1 MPRKERLVRP
11 TLTDRLPTLAEMRA
25 LRERDYRSPVG
36 AWEVD
41 EPIGKLLERYPRRG
55 SSTADPYWSLRHLL
69 MGTARVAATSAVA
82 AYADRLTRDKTQQAL
97 IDLDEL
103 LSSLEHYLTE
113 QRSHV
118 EMLLRN
124 GLPKRAVG
132 RLVEARAIR
141 RGDALLAVLREHHQ
155 SLSAAH
161 EPGDATDHLGRHFVE
176 VMHEFWVWWTL
187 NDPTSDLFFQL
198 MAAVARDAGLW
209 PDKRGPNDDLQG
221 WLERKYRS
229 TIRPSQSRG
238 QSAKR

>member
-1 MPRKERLVRP
+1 M
-11 TLTDRLPTLAEMRA
+11 D
-25 LRERDYRSPVG
+25 
-36 AWEVD
+36 W
-41 EPIGKLLERYPRRG
+41 
-55 SSTADPYWSLRHLL
+55 YWSLRHQL
-69 MGTARVAATSAVA
+69 MGKARVAVISAYG
-82 AYADRLTRDKTQQAL
+82 AYAHRLTRDRTQQ
-97 IDLDEL
+97 EL
-103 LSSLEHYLTE
+103 KDIEGLSSGVEAYLAK
-113 QRSHV
+113 QRSRV
-118 EMLLRN
+118 EELVAA

-132 RLVEARAIR
+132 RLVEAR
-141 RGDALLAVLREHHQ
+141 DALLAVLREHHQ

-161 EPGDATDHLGRHFVE
+161 ERGDATDHLGRHFVE

-229 TIRPSQSRG
+229 TIRPSQSQG